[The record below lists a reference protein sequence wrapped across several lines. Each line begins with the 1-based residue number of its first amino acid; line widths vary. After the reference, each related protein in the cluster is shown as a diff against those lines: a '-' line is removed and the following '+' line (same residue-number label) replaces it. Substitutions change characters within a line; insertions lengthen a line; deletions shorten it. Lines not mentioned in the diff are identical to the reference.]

1 MKLNISKGQIALISG
16 AIILDII
23 TKLIIKA
30 KLQYLETIPVIDGF
44 FNIVYV
50 LNPGAAFGF
59 LRNLDDSY
67 RQLFF
72 IVVTIIA
79 IIFIFILMNKET
91 RKLPAYALSLV
102 LAGAIGNLIDR
113 IHTSYVVDFLDFY
126 IGSYHWPAFNV
137 ADICITIG
145 VSLLIIDLLF
155 FAKKS
160 SENK

>member
-1 MKLNISKGQIALISG
+1 MKLNIKKGQIILIIIAIAL
-16 AIILDII
+16 DVI
-23 TKLIIKA
+23 TKLIIKSKVA
-30 KLQYLETIPVIDGF
+30 YLTAIPVIDGF

-79 IIFIFILMNKET
+79 IIFIFFLMKNEERT
-91 RKLPAYALSLV
+91 LSSYAYALV
-102 LAGAIGNLIDR
+102 LAGATGNLIDR

-126 IGSYHWPAFNV
+126 IGDYHWPAFNV
-137 ADICITIG
+137 ADICISTGIAI
-145 VSLLIIDLLF
+145 LIIDILF
-155 FAKKS
+155 FKKS
-160 SENK
+160 KKTS